1 MYALTAKAMSYMDE
15 YTIDKGISGA
25 VLMENAAGGL
35 VDEIIARYPDKDTE
49 ILVVVGHGNNGADG
63 LCAAR
68 WLLSSIVS
76 QSTHTRS

>member
-35 VDEIIARYPDKDTE
+35 VDEIIAR
-49 ILVVVGHGNNGADG
+49 
-63 LCAAR
+63 
-68 WLLSSIVS
+68 
-76 QSTHTRS
+76 